1 MFRTLATIIVVAHLA
16 VSLVHGAAHSGA
28 AVPLSAL
35 QNVFVWVVILAGP
48 LAALWLIRTGRPLGP
63 ELLALTM
70 GGSLVFGIVNHFVIE
85 SADHVA
91 HITADAWRLPFQLR
105 SRVCKPSSTSTLAH
119 SKSMRM
125 STSPPSASLLGPSS
139 CISMAAR

>member
-1 MFRTLATIIVVAHLA
+1 MFRTLATTIVVVHLA

-48 LAALWLIRTGRPLGP
+48 LAALWMIRTGRPLGP

-91 HITADAWRLPFQLR
+91 HITSDAWRLPFQ
-105 SRVCKPSSTSTLAH
+105 VTAVGLALLEAAGTAVGIRWAAL
-119 SKSMRM
+119 KR
-125 STSPPSASLLGPSS
+125 ASLRALP
-139 CISMAAR
+139 

>member
-35 QNVFVWVVILAGP
+35 QDVFVWVVILAGP

-63 ELLALTM
+63 ALLALTM

-91 HITADAWRLPFQLR
+91 HITSDAWRLPFQ
-105 SRVCKPSSTSTLAH
+105 VTAVGLALLEAAGTAVGI
-119 SKSMRM
+119 RWAALNR
-125 STSPPSASLLGPSS
+125 ASLRALP
-139 CISMAAR
+139 

>member
-1 MFRTLATIIVVAHLA
+1 MFRTLATVIVVAHLA

-63 ELLALTM
+63 ALLALTM

-91 HITADAWRLPFQLR
+91 HITSDAWRLPFQVTAVALALLEAAGTAVGIRWAALR
-105 SRVCKPSSTSTLAH
+105 R
-119 SKSMRM
+119 
-125 STSPPSASLLGPSS
+125 ASLRALP
-139 CISMAAR
+139 

>member
-1 MFRTLATIIVVAHLA
+1 MLRTLATIIVVAHLA

-63 ELLALTM
+63 ALLALTM

-91 HITADAWRLPFQLR
+91 HITSDAWRLPFQVTAVGLALLEAAGAAVGMRWAALKRTSLR
-105 SRVCKPSSTSTLAH
+105 ALP
-119 SKSMRM
+119 
-125 STSPPSASLLGPSS
+125 
-139 CISMAAR
+139 

>member
-1 MFRTLATIIVVAHLA
+1 MFRTLATIIVVVHLA

-48 LAALWLIRTGRPLGP
+48 LAALWMIWTGRPLGP

-91 HITADAWRLPFQLR
+91 HITSDAWRLPFQVTAV
-105 SRVCKPSSTSTLAH
+105 SLALLEAAGTAVGIRWAAL
-119 SKSMRM
+119 KR
-125 STSPPSASLLGPSS
+125 ASLRALP
-139 CISMAAR
+139 

>member
-1 MFRTLATIIVVAHLA
+1 MFRTLATIIVVVHLA

-48 LAALWLIRTGRPLGP
+48 LAALWMIWTGRPLGP

-91 HITADAWRLPFQLR
+91 HITSDAWRLPFQ
-105 SRVCKPSSTSTLAH
+105 VTAVGLALLEAAGTAVGIRWAAL
-119 SKSMRM
+119 KR
-125 STSPPSASLLGPSS
+125 ASLRALP
-139 CISMAAR
+139 

>member
-1 MFRTLATIIVVAHLA
+1 MFRTLATIIVVVHLA

-48 LAALWLIRTGRPLGP
+48 LAALWMIRTGRPLGP

-91 HITADAWRLPFQLR
+91 HITSDAWRLPFQ
-105 SRVCKPSSTSTLAH
+105 VTAVGLALLEAAGTAVGIRWAAL
-119 SKSMRM
+119 KR
-125 STSPPSASLLGPSS
+125 ASLRALP
-139 CISMAAR
+139 

>member
-48 LAALWLIRTGRPLGP
+48 LAALWMIRTGRPLGP
-63 ELLALTM
+63 ALLALTM

-91 HITADAWRLPFQLR
+91 HITSDAWRLPFQ
-105 SRVCKPSSTSTLAH
+105 VTAVALALLEAAGTAVGIRWAAL
-119 SKSMRM
+119 KR
-125 STSPPSASLLGPSS
+125 ASLRALP
-139 CISMAAR
+139 

>member
-91 HITADAWRLPFQLR
+91 HITADAWRLPFQLTAVGLALLEAAGTAVGIR
-105 SRVCKPSSTSTLAH
+105 WAALKRTSLRAL
-119 SKSMRM
+119 
-125 STSPPSASLLGPSS
+125 P
-139 CISMAAR
+139 

>member
-48 LAALWLIRTGRPLGP
+48 LAALWMIRTGRPLGP
-63 ELLALTM
+63 ALLALTM

-91 HITADAWRLPFQLR
+91 HITSDAWRLPFQVTAVALALLEAAGTAVGIRWAALR
-105 SRVCKPSSTSTLAH
+105 R
-119 SKSMRM
+119 
-125 STSPPSASLLGPSS
+125 ASLRALP
-139 CISMAAR
+139 

>member
-35 QNVFVWVVILAGP
+35 QNVFVWVVTLAGP
-48 LAALWLIRTGRPLGP
+48 LAALWMIRTGRPLGP

-70 GGSLVFGIVNHFVIE
+70 GGSLVFGIVNHFLIE

-91 HITADAWRLPFQLR
+91 HITSDGWRLPFQVTAVGLALLEAAGTAVGIRWAALKRTSLR
-105 SRVCKPSSTSTLAH
+105 ALP
-119 SKSMRM
+119 
-125 STSPPSASLLGPSS
+125 
-139 CISMAAR
+139 

>member
-1 MFRTLATIIVVAHLA
+1 MFRTRATIIVVVHLA

-35 QNVFVWVVILAGP
+35 QNVFVWVVILVGP
-48 LAALWLIRTGRPLGP
+48 LAALWMIWTGRPLGP

-91 HITADAWRLPFQLR
+91 HITSDAWRLPFQVTAV
-105 SRVCKPSSTSTLAH
+105 SLALLEAAGTAVGIRWAAL
-119 SKSMRM
+119 KR
-125 STSPPSASLLGPSS
+125 ASLRALP
-139 CISMAAR
+139 

>member
-1 MFRTLATIIVVAHLA
+1 MFRTLATVIVVAHLA

-48 LAALWLIRTGRPLGP
+48 LAALWMIRTGGPVGPARLARP
-63 ELLALTM
+63 M

-91 HITADAWRLPFQLR
+91 HITSDAWRLPFQ
-105 SRVCKPSSTSTLAH
+105 VTAVALA
-119 SKSMRM
+119 
-125 STSPPSASLLGPSS
+125 LLEAAGTAGGTRR
-139 CISMAAR
+139 AARKRGPVSPR

>member
-1 MFRTLATIIVVAHLA
+1 MFRTLATVIVVAHLA

-35 QNVFVWVVILAGP
+35 QDVFVWVVILAGP

-63 ELLALTM
+63 ALLALTM

-91 HITADAWRLPFQLR
+91 HITSDAWRLPFQVTAVALALLEAAGTAVGIRWAALR
-105 SRVCKPSSTSTLAH
+105 R
-119 SKSMRM
+119 
-125 STSPPSASLLGPSS
+125 ASLRALP
-139 CISMAAR
+139 

>member
-63 ELLALTM
+63 ALLALTM

-91 HITADAWRLPFQLR
+91 HITSDAWRLPFQVTAVALALLEAAGTAVGIRWAALR
-105 SRVCKPSSTSTLAH
+105 R
-119 SKSMRM
+119 
-125 STSPPSASLLGPSS
+125 ASLRALP
-139 CISMAAR
+139 

>member
-48 LAALWLIRTGRPLGP
+48 LAALWMIRTGRPLGP

-91 HITADAWRLPFQLR
+91 HITSDAWRLPFQVTAVGLALLEAAGTAVGIRWAALKRTSLR
-105 SRVCKPSSTSTLAH
+105 ALP
-119 SKSMRM
+119 
-125 STSPPSASLLGPSS
+125 
-139 CISMAAR
+139 

>member
-1 MFRTLATIIVVAHLA
+1 MFRTLATIIVVVHLA

-48 LAALWLIRTGRPLGP
+48 LAALWMIWTGRPLGP

-91 HITADAWRLPFQLR
+91 HITSDAWRLPFQ
-105 SRVCKPSSTSTLAH
+105 VTAVGLALLEAAGTAVGIRWAAF
-119 SKSMRM
+119 KR
-125 STSPPSASLLGPSS
+125 ASLRALP
-139 CISMAAR
+139 

>member
-35 QNVFVWVVILAGP
+35 QNVFVWVVTLAGP
-48 LAALWLIRTGRPLGP
+48 LAALWMIRTGRPLGP

-91 HITADAWRLPFQLR
+91 HITSDAWRLPFQVTAVGLALLEAAGAAVGMRWAALKRTSLR
-105 SRVCKPSSTSTLAH
+105 ALP
-119 SKSMRM
+119 
-125 STSPPSASLLGPSS
+125 
-139 CISMAAR
+139 

>member
-1 MFRTLATIIVVAHLA
+1 MFRTLATVIVVAHVA

-48 LAALWLIRTGRPLGP
+48 LAALWMIRTGRPLGP
-63 ELLALTM
+63 ALLALTM

-91 HITADAWRLPFQLR
+91 HITSDAWRLPFQVTAVALALLEAAGTAVGIRWAALR
-105 SRVCKPSSTSTLAH
+105 R
-119 SKSMRM
+119 
-125 STSPPSASLLGPSS
+125 ASLRALP
-139 CISMAAR
+139 

>member
-1 MFRTLATIIVVAHLA
+1 MFRTLATVIVVAHLA

-48 LAALWLIRTGRPLGP
+48 LAALWMIRTGRPLGP
-63 ELLALTM
+63 ALLALTM

-91 HITADAWRLPFQLR
+91 HITSDAWRLPFQVTAVALALLEAAGTAVGIRWAALR
-105 SRVCKPSSTSTLAH
+105 R
-119 SKSMRM
+119 
-125 STSPPSASLLGPSS
+125 ASLRALP
-139 CISMAAR
+139 

>member
-35 QNVFVWVVILAGP
+35 QDVFVWVVILAGP

-63 ELLALTM
+63 ALLALTM

-91 HITADAWRLPFQLR
+91 HITSDAWRLPFQVTAVALALLEAAGTAVGIRWAALR
-105 SRVCKPSSTSTLAH
+105 R
-119 SKSMRM
+119 
-125 STSPPSASLLGPSS
+125 ASLRALP
-139 CISMAAR
+139 